1 MNEIVEFVCGSD
13 CQTNWSAISAL
24 ATTFAVMV
32 ALWIPL
38 SERRIRRLEKF
49 EREARAAVLVNQ
61 AISGLLEVI
70 PLAMAKI
77 DSMDGVLIDEPGIE
91 ILYGL
96 DECEIV
102 IEKEAFVHQLPAS
115 CLASGELT
123 VTLAKMWSRQ
133 IETLIDF
140 QRSNAGRQVSPP
152 KNIPFTS
159 SLGSQLYESAGRL
172 RELCNGIKLDYENAQ
187 KPLAVRMIRSL
198 SKRRS

>member
-1 MNEIVEFVCGSD
+1 
-13 CQTNWSAISAL
+13 
-24 ATTFAVMV
+24 MV

-172 RELCNGIKLDYENAQ
+172 RELCNGIKLDYE
-187 KPLAVRMIRSL
+187 
-198 SKRRS
+198 